1 MADTNKKIIFTVKE
15 RTKVDFKLQLQYDGM
30 TQVKFFNAILDGYI
44 GKDPDLHNY
53 LSNFKKEKKI
63 QSGEQRRRIKDNI
76 KNAKKVENKFA
87 LADDEVENIFDILE
101 QEHPDL

>member
-44 GKDPDLHNY
+44 GKDPDLHN
-53 LSNFKKEKKI
+53 
-63 QSGEQRRRIKDNI
+63 
-76 KNAKKVENKFA
+76 
-87 LADDEVENIFDILE
+87 
-101 QEHPDL
+101 